1 MDYSFNAPSSEKEVT
16 LEELYPGD
24 LFIFKEDYVD
34 ECYVVNLACDNDLGV
49 YLPDDIACNCLI
61 VDLEDGLA
69 RFERGD
75 RPVVR
80 VEQREPITFIKKR

>member
-1 MDYSFNAPSSEKEVT
+1 MDYNFDAPKPKKEVT
-16 LEELYPGD
+16 LEELHPGD
-24 LFIFKEDYVD
+24 FFIFKEDYVN
-34 ECYVVNLACDNDLGV
+34 ECYVVNLACDNALPI
-49 YLPDDIACNCLI
+49 YLPDNIAI
-61 VDLEDGLA
+61 VNLEDGLA